1 MSSPSPPSNSGD
13 VFDVRRIRRLV
24 ELMNEHELSEIDLR
38 QADTRIRI
46 RRGPEQVAHVIEP
59 RGVYAPPPAAAA
71 GKPPVAA
78 ETSKPAPDAGPTKDY
93 LFIRSP
99 TVGTFYTASEPG
111 KPPFVKVG
119 DIVSPDTTVCIVE
132 AMKVFNAIPAEVS
145 GRIVAML
152 VQNEQPVEYNQPLFK
167 VEPL

>member
-1 MSSPSPPSNSGD
+1 MSNAPNPQNSGD

-46 RRGPEQVAHVIEP
+46 RRGPEQVAQVIEP
-59 RGVYAPPPAAAA
+59 RGVLP
-71 GKPPVAA
+71 PPVAA
-78 ETSKPAPDAGPTKDY
+78 PRAPAAEPAKPAAAESPSKDY

-99 TVGTFYTASEPG
+99 TVGTFYGSPEPG

-145 GRIVAML
+145 GRIAAML
-152 VQNEQPVEYNQPLFK
+152 VENEQPVEYNQPLFK
-167 VEPL
+167 VEPVK

>member
-46 RRGPEQVAHVIEP
+46 RRGPEQVAHLIEP
-59 RGVYAPPPAAAA
+59 RGMHLPPSAATPPKSPASESAMPPPDQSGA
-71 GKPPVAA
+71 
-78 ETSKPAPDAGPTKDY
+78 KDY

-111 KPPFVKVG
+111 KPPFVKLAF
-119 DIVSPDTTVCIVE
+119 DKPRFHE
-132 AMKVFNAIPAEVS
+132 K
-145 GRIVAML
+145 L
-152 VQNEQPVEYNQPLFK
+152 
-167 VEPL
+167 

>member
-1 MSSPSPPSNSGD
+1 MTSSSSGPSGD

-59 RGVYAPPPAAAA
+59 RGVHLPPPSPSFASAKTPA
-71 GKPPVAA
+71 GEPAKPTA
-78 ETSKPAPDAGPTKDY
+78 EQGGGKDY

-132 AMKVFNAIPAEVS
+132 A
-145 GRIVAML
+145 
-152 VQNEQPVEYNQPLFK
+152 
-167 VEPL
+167 